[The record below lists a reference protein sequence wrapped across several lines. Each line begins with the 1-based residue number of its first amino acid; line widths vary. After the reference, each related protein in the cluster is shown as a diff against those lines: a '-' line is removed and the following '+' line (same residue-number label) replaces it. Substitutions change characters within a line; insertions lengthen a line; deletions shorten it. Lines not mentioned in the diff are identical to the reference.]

1 VEQEAMVKLASEL
14 AVAPVSVA
22 GHVTRV
28 VHIWVQV
35 AERAAVRA
43 AERTAVSVVGRVA
56 VHAGLR
62 AEPLAGPGAAVSS
75 DGNRR
80 TQMPMPARAGR

>member
-1 VEQEAMVKLASEL
+1 MVKLASEL

-35 AERAAVRA
+35 VVQVAERAAVRA
-43 AERTAVSVVGRVA
+43 AERTAVSVEGRVA